1 MIREAGFVHTNRID
15 HIGIAVRSAQERLK
29 FYKGFLGLQVTD
41 IEELP
46 DRGLRVYFVKVGD
59 TRIELLEPMSDNS
72 EVSGFL
78 EKKGEG
84 IHHIAFNVVG
94 IDDAVRLAKESGL
107 QPLSEEPKMGAGNT
121 RVLFLHPKTTGG
133 VLVEL
138 VEGAH

>member
-1 MIREAGFVHTNRID
+1 MHTNRID
-15 HIGIAVRSAQERLK
+15 HIGIAVRDASEKLK
-29 FYKGFLGLQVTD
+29 LYKDFLGLEVTE

-46 DRGLRVYFVKVGD
+46 ERGLRVYFIKVGD
-59 TRIELLEPMSDNS
+59 TRVELLEPMNENS

-84 IHHIAFNVVG
+84 IHHIAFNVHG
-94 IDDAVRLAKESGL
+94 IDEAVKLAKENGL
-107 QPLSEEPKMGAGNT
+107 QPLSEEPKKGAGGT

-138 VEGAH
+138 VEGEH

>member
-1 MIREAGFVHTNRID
+1 VHTNRID
-15 HIGIAVRSAQERLK
+15 HIGIAVRDASEKLK
-29 FYKGFLGLQVTD
+29 LYKDFLGLEVTE

-46 DRGLRVYFVKVGD
+46 ERGLRVYFIKVGD
-59 TRIELLEPMSDNS
+59 TRVELLEPMNENS

-84 IHHIAFNVVG
+84 IHHIAFNVHG
-94 IDDAVRLAKESGL
+94 IDEAVKLAKENGL
-107 QPLSEEPKMGAGNT
+107 QPLSEEPKKGAGGT

-138 VEGAH
+138 VEGEH